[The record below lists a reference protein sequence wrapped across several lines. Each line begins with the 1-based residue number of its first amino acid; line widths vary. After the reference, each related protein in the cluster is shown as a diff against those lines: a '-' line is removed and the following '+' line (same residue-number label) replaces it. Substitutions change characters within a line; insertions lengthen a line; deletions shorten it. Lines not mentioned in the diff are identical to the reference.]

1 MKRYRFYCLA
11 LLMAGTLGG
20 YAQEE
25 AAADT
30 VTASR
35 PASPIK
41 KNVKTR
47 PVSGRVFAV
56 TSGTPLGGALVSVS
70 GYDGYSTLTE
80 EDGTYKLDVPE
91 YATALKITSPDYN
104 TVRIGINQSG
114 KLRDVTMYST
124 AMRSAYG
131 ADDNILNTVV
141 ADKFDYSPSLNVTS
155 EIGDQLGAN
164 VRTISRGGTPGVGN
178 FMMMNGINSLH
189 SNGQPLVV
197 IDGII
202 VDQQYDRMMIH
213 EGFYND
219 ILTSFNVNEI
229 KSVKVMA
236 NGTSIYGAKGAN
248 GVILIETKRNTSLAT
263 KIDATVSAGITLLP
277 KSLPVM
283 NGSQFKTYA
292 SDLLKTTG
300 TNLSEFQFL
309 TSDPNNY
316 YYNKYNNNTDWND
329 IIYRE
334 AFSQNYGISVQGGDE
349 VASYFLALGYN
360 GAQSVLEDNDVNR
373 LNIRFNTD
381 INMFKHLFIRF
392 DASYSN
398 VTRNLKDQGAPEGY
412 DEGTVTSVNYL
423 GLVKSPMLSPYAYS
437 NGKISDVAFDNND
450 EDYLDQALA
459 SIGNVNYRL
468 ANPASINEYGT
479 AQNKNYF
486 ENSYLN
492 LAITPKWQFNKHL
505 SISSLF
511 SYTLTNT
518 NDKYYVPINGVPDY
532 YVSSIGL
539 TVENEIRSLYS
550 SQNSITSDTKI
561 EWGNQYGAHS
571 IDLLGG
577 FRYMNDRYKV
587 DMQLGYNTGS
597 DKTPFINDT
606 QNKVT
611 TGSTNE
617 WTSMSWYGQARYDYR
632 KRYFVEGNLAIESSS
647 RFGKEAKDGFKLA
660 GVRWGVFPGIQ
671 AGWVLSNESWFDVP
685 GIDYAKF
692 TMGYDVSGN
701 DGIDFDAT
709 RTYFQSV
716 LFQNLAN
723 GLVLGNLGNT
733 EVQWETTRRYSFGT
747 ELNFLKNRLNLK
759 VNVFKSWT
767 DNLLT
772 YHELNFITGLENN
785 WVNGGSL
792 ENKGYNITVNGH
804 IIATRNWNWEL
815 GASVGHYKN
824 KLTAL
829 PDGQDYVET
838 EVYGATIRS
847 QIGQP
852 VNLFYGY
859 KTEATAS
866 GTHVYAT
873 SEDAK
878 ADGLYI
884 LGQNGVDK
892 TYFGAGDVKFADNGD
907 KEINKADMQVIGDP
921 NPDIYGNIF
930 TSLSYKRIRL
940 DVNFNYSLGNDAYN
954 YLRSQ
959 LEGGNRFMNQSVAMA
974 NRWSYEGQVTDMP
987 KVTWEDPMGNARFSD
1002 RWIEDASYL
1011 RLKAITLSY
1020 ELPIN
1025 NTFIHGLTFWGQAN
1039 NVFTISKYLGADP
1052 DFSMSNSVLEQGI
1065 DRGLL
1070 ANSRNFMLG
1079 IKINL

>member
-1 MKRYRFYCLA
+1 MVA
-11 LLMAGTLGG
+11 ATLGG

-25 AAADT
+25 MAADSVAAA
-30 VTASR
+30 R
-35 PASPIK
+35 PDRPVK
-41 KNVKTR
+41 KDVKTR
-47 PVSGRVFAV
+47 QVSGRVFAV
-56 TSGTPLGGALVSVS
+56 STATPLGGALVSVS
-70 GYDGYSTLTE
+70 GYDGYSTLTN
-80 EDGTYKLDVPE
+80 EDGTFQLDVPE
-91 YATALKITSPDYN
+91 FATALKITSPDYN
-104 TVRIGINQSG
+104 TVRVGLNKSG
-114 KLRDVTMYST
+114 KLRDVVMFSSG
-124 AMRSAYG
+124 MRSAYG
-131 ADDNILNTVV
+131 EDDNILNI
-141 ADKFDYSPSLNVTS
+141 AEAKNFDFSPSLNITS
-155 EIGDQLGAN
+155 EIGNQLGAN
-164 VRTISRGGTPGVGN
+164 VRTVSRGGTPGIGN
-178 FMMMNGINSLH
+178 YMMMNGINSLNV
-189 SNGQPLVV
+189 NGQPLIV
-197 IDGII
+197 IDGVI
-202 VDQQYDRMMIH
+202 VDQQYDRTMLH
-213 EGFYND
+213 DGFYND

-236 NGTSIYGAKGAN
+236 NGTAIYGAKGAN

-283 NGSQFKTYA
+283 NGSQYKTYA

-300 TNLSEFQFL
+300 TNLTEFQFL
-309 TSDPNNY
+309 TTDPSNY

-329 IIYRE
+329 VIYRE
-334 AFSQNYGISVQGGDE
+334 AFSQNYGITVQGGDD

-360 GAQSVLEDNDVNR
+360 SAQSVLEDNDMDR

-381 INMFKHLFIRF
+381 INMFKKLFVRF
-392 DASYSN
+392 DVSYSN
-398 VTRNLKDQGAPEGY
+398 QTRNLKDQGAPESY

-423 GLVKSPMLSPYAYS
+423 GLVKSPMLSPYAYANRQIS
-437 NGKISDVAFDNND
+437 NVAYDNND

-459 SIGNVNYRL
+459 SLGNVNYRL

-492 LAITPKWQFNKHL
+492 IAVTPKWQFNRHL

-511 SYTLTNT
+511 SYSLVNT
-518 NDKYYVPINGVPDY
+518 NDKYYVPVNGVPDY
-532 YVSSIGL
+532 YVSSIGT

-550 SQNSITSDTKI
+550 SQNSLQSDTKV
-561 EWGNQYGAHS
+561 EWSNQYGAHS

-587 DMQLGYNTGS
+587 DSQLGYDTGN
-597 DKTPFINDT
+597 DKTPFINNT
-606 QNKVT
+606 SNKVT
-611 TGSTNE
+611 SGTTNE
-617 WTSMSWYGQARYDYR
+617 WSSIAWYGQARYDYR
-632 KRYFVEGNLAIESSS
+632 KRYFVEGSLAVESSS
-647 RFGKEAKDGFKLA
+647 RFGKDADEGFKLG
-660 GVRWGVFPGIQ
+660 GVRWGMFPGIQ

-685 GIDYAKF
+685 GVDYAKL
-692 TMGYDVSGN
+692 TMGYNVSGN
-701 DGIDFDAT
+701 DGVDFNAT
-709 RTYFQSV
+709 RTYFESV
-716 LFQNLAN
+716 IFQDQAD

-733 EVQWETTRRYSFGT
+733 EVQWETTRRFNFGT
-747 ELNFLKNRLNLK
+747 EWNFLHNRLNVK
-759 VNVFKSWT
+759 MNVFKSWT

-772 YHELNFITGLENN
+772 YHELKFITGLENN

-792 ENKGYNITVNGH
+792 ENKGYDFTVNGH
-804 IIATRNWNWEL
+804 LVATRDWNWEL

-829 PDGQDYVET
+829 PDGKDYVET

-859 KTEATAS
+859 KTVPTS
-866 GTHVYAT
+866 TGGIVYAT
-873 SEDAK
+873 SEEAQ

-884 LGQNGVDK
+884 LAENGIDK
-892 TYFGAGDVKFADNGD
+892 NYFGAGDVKFANNNNED
-907 KEINKADMQVIGDP
+907 KEINADDMQVIGDP
-921 NPDIYGNIF
+921 NPDFYGNIF
-930 TSLSYKRIRL
+930 TSLTYKRLRL
-940 DVNFNYSLGNDAYN
+940 DVNFSYSVGNDAYN

-959 LEGGNRFMNQSVAMA
+959 LEGGSRFLNQSVTMV
-974 NRWSYEGQVTDMP
+974 NRWSYEGQTTDIP
-987 KVTWEDPMGNARFSD
+987 VATWEDPMGNARFSD

-1011 RLKAITLSY
+1011 RLKTITLSY

-1039 NVFTISKYLGADP
+1039 NVFTVSKYLGADP

-1070 ANSRNFMLG
+1070 ANSRSFMLG

>member
-492 LAITPKWQFNKHL
+492 IAITPKWQFNKHL

-587 DMQLGYNTGS
+587 DTQLGYNTGS

-606 QNKVT
+606 QNKTT

-859 KTEATAS
+859 KTAPTAS